1 MRCAVPGF
9 GEGAVVRMFE
19 RMTSAERI
27 KLAQARMERVL
38 ENFLYLLKLNANNYF
53 IVYTP
58 TLSRQIRPSFA
69 ANAFNVFQRS
79 MYQIEIVRL
88 CALWDAVSHDERD
101 REQES
106 IPLVVELIDNPSVI
120 NELVATARSQYRSV
134 DFLST
139 GITPDEAEA
148 IAASRGRREAKRAR
162 GQLKTAIKAAR
173 AIMASSRLAAVINTR
188 DKHIAHSLAVTRR
201 EKKGPVAA
209 MANRDGR
216 DLLKKSAP
224 IAETLYRWING
235 KGFSIADSKKINKK
249 NAQAL
254 WKGCK
259 IKVLR

>member
-1 MRCAVPGF
+1 
-9 GEGAVVRMFE
+9 MFE

-27 KLAQARMERVL
+27 KLADARMQKVL
-38 ENFLYLLKLNANNYF
+38 ENFLYLLKLNANNHF

-88 CALWDAVSHDERD
+88 CALWDAVSNEKDDKEK
-101 REQES
+101 ES
-106 IPLVVELIDNPSVI
+106 IPLVVELMDNPEVI
-120 NELVATARSQYRSV
+120 NDLVAIARAQYRLI
-134 DFLST
+134 DFQSA
-139 GITPDEAEA
+139 GITPDEAKA
-148 IAASRGRREAKRAR
+148 IAASRGKQEAKRAR
-162 GQLKTAIKAAR
+162 AQLKRAIKAAR
-173 AIMASSRLAAVINTR
+173 TIMVSPRLAAVINTR

-224 IAETLYRWING
+224 IVECLYRWVNG

-249 NAQAL
+249 NALAL